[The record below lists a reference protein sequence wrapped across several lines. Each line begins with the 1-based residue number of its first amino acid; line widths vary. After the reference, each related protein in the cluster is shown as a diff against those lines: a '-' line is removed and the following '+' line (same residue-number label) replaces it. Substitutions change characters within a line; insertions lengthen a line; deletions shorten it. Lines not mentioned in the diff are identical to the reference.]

1 MAAMNRMKRMLLGAF
16 LLAPGFLFAQ
26 GKGEAEDLFIL
37 SSHTPSSEWEQMM
50 MDPIVQLKSL
60 RPEFHF
66 VLEDLQLLSHKDVK
80 ALQHTVDSI
89 LSSRPA
95 RPRLVMLLGGSSFT
109 YAEDIQK
116 RWPGIPLLLVG
127 EQDYYCDI
135 NYTLNGP
142 GDPNARRVFVS
153 SLKHRGFNVSLIVA
167 PPMFRRTV
175 EMILQVQPLLK
186 KLYLV
191 AGENYM
197 SKELQWR
204 LEDYLQIQHPE
215 IEYHPIMSSTTSTDR
230 LLSILERESG
240 PDMAVLFSSWLVR
253 KDYLETVSTR
263 HNTVS
268 LLESI
273 APVYT
278 MFPSNME
285 KHPNLMGYYG
295 FPLEEYN
302 SSVKQYIMD
311 VLDKGIQPSAQPFL
325 YLQTG
330 HPTLNYRAMR
340 LYGLATS
347 RIPENA
353 EVINRPTSFWKLY
366 RRQIMWIGIVSFLAL
381 MGFII
386 MTLVRSM
393 HRMQRAR
400 DLAENA
406 NQMKSAFIQNMT
418 HEVRTP
424 LNSIIGFS
432 QLLGMPDGTLAP
444 EEKEEYLGYVLNN
457 SHLLTMMINDMI
469 NLSDMENGRYTVE
482 MAPTDLNEMT
492 LQAIKAVES
501 RLPAGSRILLKS
513 GIDEDSRYIT
523 DGMRVQQILI
533 NFLTNACKN
542 STEGDIVLTS
552 SLVENPGYITF
563 AVADHGPGVPAD
575 KAERIFERF
584 VKLNSNKQGAGL
596 GLSICRMMAESLGGK
611 VWLDTH
617 YTVGARFVLTIPR
630 KES

>member
-1 MAAMNRMKRMLLGAF
+1 MNRFKIWILGA
-16 LLAPGFLFAQ
+16 LLLVPGFLSAQ
-26 GKGEAEDLFIL
+26 GKEVSEDLFIL
-37 SSHTPSSEWEQMM
+37 SSHTASSEWAQQMLY
-50 MDPIVQLKSL
+50 PVVQLRSMRPDLNISL
-60 RPEFHF
+60 EY
-66 VLEDLQLLSHKDVK
+66 LQLLSHKNVRE
-80 ALQHTVDSI
+80 LQHTVDSI
-89 LSSRPA
+89 LLSRRQA
-95 RPRLVMLLGGSSFT
+95 PRLVMLLGGSSFNF
-109 YAEDIQK
+109 AESVQK
-116 RWPGIPLLLVG
+116 RWPGVPLLLVG

-135 NYTLNGP
+135 DYTLNGP

-153 SLKHRGFNVSLIVA
+153 SLRPRGFNLSLIVA
-167 PPMFRRTV
+167 PPMIRHTL
-175 EMILQVQPLLK
+175 EMITQVQPNLK
-186 KLYLV
+186 KLYFI

-204 LEDYLQIQHPE
+204 VEEYMQLQYPE
-215 IEYHPIMSSTTSTDR
+215 IEYHVIMSSTTSTDR
-230 LLSILERESG
+230 LLSILEEESG
-240 PDMAVLFSSWLVR
+240 PEMAVYFSSWLVR
-253 KDYLETVSTR
+253 EGYLETVSTR

-268 LLESI
+268 LIESE

-278 MFPSNME
+278 MFASDMD
-285 KHPNLMGYYG
+285 KHPNLMGYYSY
-295 FPLEEYN
+295 PIDEYN
-302 SSVKQYIMD
+302 QALRQYILD
-311 VLDKGIQPSAQPFL
+311 VLDMGIQPASQPFL

-330 HPTLNYRAMR
+330 HPTLNFRAMR

-353 EVINRPTSFWKLY
+353 EVLNRPTSFWQLY
-366 RRQIMWIGIVSFLAL
+366 KRQVMWFGIVFFLSL

-386 MTLVRSM
+386 LTLVRSM

-406 NQMKSAFIQNMT
+406 NQMKSAFIQNMS
-418 HEVRTP
+418 HEIRTP

-432 QLLGMPDGTLAP
+432 QLLGLPDGTLSP

-469 NLSDMENGRYTVE
+469 SLSDMENGRYTVE

-492 LQAIKAVES
+492 LQSIKTVEN
-501 RLPAGSRILLKS
+501 RLPGGSRIVLQS

-542 STEGDIVLTS
+542 TTGGDIVLTS

-563 AVADHGPGVPAD
+563 SVSDKGPGVPAD
-575 KAERIFERF
+575 KAETIFDRF
-584 VKLNSNKQGAGL
+584 VKLDTNKQGAGL
-596 GLSICRMMAESLGGK
+596 GLSICRMMAKRLGGR
-611 VWLDTH
+611 VWLDTN
-617 YTVGARFVLTIPR
+617 YTEGARFVLIIPR
-630 KES
+630 KEL

>member
-1 MAAMNRMKRMLLGAF
+1 MNRFKIWILGA
-16 LLAPGFLFAQ
+16 LLLVPGFLSAQ
-26 GKGEAEDLFIL
+26 GKEVSEDLFIL
-37 SSHTPSSEWEQMM
+37 SSHTASSEWVQQMLY
-50 MDPIVQLKSL
+50 PVVQLRSMRPDLNISL
-60 RPEFHF
+60 EY
-66 VLEDLQLLSHKDVK
+66 LQLLSHKNVRE
-80 ALQHTVDSI
+80 LQHTVDSI
-89 LSSRPA
+89 LLSRRQA
-95 RPRLVMLLGGSSFT
+95 PRLVMLLGGSSFNF
-109 YAEDIQK
+109 AESVQK
-116 RWPGIPLLLVG
+116 RWPGVPLLLVG

-135 NYTLNGP
+135 DYTLNGP

-153 SLKHRGFNVSLIVA
+153 SLRPRGFNLSLIVA
-167 PPMFRRTV
+167 PPMIRHTL
-175 EMILQVQPLLK
+175 EMITQVQPNLK
-186 KLYLV
+186 KLYFI

-204 LEDYLQIQHPE
+204 VEEYMQLQYPE
-215 IEYHPIMSSTTSTDR
+215 IEYHVIMSSTTSTDR
-230 LLSILERESG
+230 LLSILEEESG
-240 PDMAVLFSSWLVR
+240 PEMAVYFSSWLVR
-253 KDYLETVSTR
+253 EGYLETVSTR

-268 LLESI
+268 LIESE

-278 MFPSNME
+278 MFASDMD
-285 KHPNLMGYYG
+285 KHPNLMGYYSY
-295 FPLEEYN
+295 PIDEYN
-302 SSVKQYIMD
+302 QSLRQYILD
-311 VLDKGIQPSAQPFL
+311 VLDMGIQPASQPFL

-330 HPTLNYRAMR
+330 HPTLNFRAMR

-353 EVINRPTSFWKLY
+353 EVLNRPTSFWQLY
-366 RRQIMWIGIVSFLAL
+366 KRQVMWFGIVFFLSL

-386 MTLVRSM
+386 LTLVRSM

-406 NQMKSAFIQNMT
+406 NQMKSAFIQNMS
-418 HEVRTP
+418 HEIRTP

-432 QLLGMPDGTLAP
+432 QLLGLPDGTLSP

-469 NLSDMENGRYTVE
+469 SLSDMENGRYTVE

-492 LQAIKAVES
+492 LQSIKTVEN
-501 RLPAGSRILLKS
+501 RLPGGSRIVLQS

-542 STEGDIVLTS
+542 TTGGDIVLTS

-563 AVADHGPGVPAD
+563 SVSDKGPGVPAD
-575 KAERIFERF
+575 KAETIFDRF
-584 VKLNSNKQGAGL
+584 VKLDTNKQGAGL
-596 GLSICRMMAESLGGK
+596 GLSICRMMAKRLGGR
-611 VWLDTH
+611 VWLDTN
-617 YTVGARFVLTIPR
+617 YTEGARFVLIIPR
-630 KES
+630 KEL

>member
-1 MAAMNRMKRMLLGAF
+1 MPHMNRFKIWILGA
-16 LLAPGFLFAQ
+16 LLLVPGFLSAQ
-26 GKGEAEDLFIL
+26 GKEVSEDLFIL
-37 SSHTPSSEWEQMM
+37 SSHTASSEWAQQMLY
-50 MDPIVQLKSL
+50 PVVQLRSMRPDLNISL
-60 RPEFHF
+60 EY
-66 VLEDLQLLSHKDVK
+66 LQLLSHKNVRE
-80 ALQHTVDSI
+80 LQHTVDSI
-89 LSSRPA
+89 LLSRRQA
-95 RPRLVMLLGGSSFT
+95 PRLVMLLGGSSFNF
-109 YAEDIQK
+109 AESVQK
-116 RWPGIPLLLVG
+116 RWPGVPLLLVG

-135 NYTLNGP
+135 DYTLNGP

-153 SLKHRGFNVSLIVA
+153 SLRPRGFNLSLIVA
-167 PPMFRRTV
+167 PPMIRHTL
-175 EMILQVQPLLK
+175 EMITQVQPNLK
-186 KLYLV
+186 KLYFI

-204 LEDYLQIQHPE
+204 VEEYMQLQYPE
-215 IEYHPIMSSTTSTDR
+215 IEYHVIMSSTTSTDR
-230 LLSILERESG
+230 LLSILEEESG
-240 PDMAVLFSSWLVR
+240 PEMAVYFSSWLVR
-253 KDYLETVSTR
+253 EGYLETVSTR

-268 LLESI
+268 LIESE

-278 MFPSNME
+278 MFASDMD
-285 KHPNLMGYYG
+285 KHPNLMGYYSY
-295 FPLEEYN
+295 PIDEYN
-302 SSVKQYIMD
+302 QALRQYILD
-311 VLDKGIQPSAQPFL
+311 VLDMGIQPASQPFL

-330 HPTLNYRAMR
+330 HPTLNFRAMR

-353 EVINRPTSFWKLY
+353 EVLNRPTSFWQLY
-366 RRQIMWIGIVSFLAL
+366 KRQVMWFGIVFFLSL

-386 MTLVRSM
+386 LTLVRSM

-406 NQMKSAFIQNMT
+406 NQMKSAFIQNMS
-418 HEVRTP
+418 HEIRTP

-432 QLLGMPDGTLAP
+432 QLLGLPDGTLSP

-469 NLSDMENGRYTVE
+469 SLSDMENGRYTVE

-492 LQAIKAVES
+492 LQSIKTVEN
-501 RLPAGSRILLKS
+501 RLPGGSRIVLQS

-542 STEGDIVLTS
+542 TTGGDIVLTS

-563 AVADHGPGVPAD
+563 SVSDKGPGVPAD
-575 KAERIFERF
+575 KAETIFDRF
-584 VKLNSNKQGAGL
+584 VKLDTNKQGAGL
-596 GLSICRMMAESLGGK
+596 GLSICRMMAKRLGGR
-611 VWLDTH
+611 VWLDTN
-617 YTVGARFVLTIPR
+617 YTEGARFVLIIPR
-630 KES
+630 KEL